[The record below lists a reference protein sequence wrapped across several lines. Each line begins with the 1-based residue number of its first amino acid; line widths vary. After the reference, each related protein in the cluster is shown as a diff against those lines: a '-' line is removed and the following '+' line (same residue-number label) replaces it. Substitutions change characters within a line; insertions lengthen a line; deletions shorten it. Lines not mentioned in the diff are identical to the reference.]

1 MSDFETKFISSNTNA
16 LKAKHW
22 LDCNFPKDPDFPE
35 TIISS
40 VYFDTKDLKLL
51 DEKLESDHIKSKF
64 RIRWYES
71 LVDAKVSGICFYE
84 FKHKVGENRFKRR
97 IKSENIYSD
106 LPLSHSSFLKSL
118 TQLRLTENGMLSHI
132 YPSYNVSYT
141 RYRYCIPGTE
151 IRLCIDYNIH
161 VRSVNHQLIMKPIK
175 RRNLSHCVFELKG
188 ETGILPEKL
197 HFLEELGFYKS
208 SFSKYEQCYVEL
220 LN

>member
-1 MSDFETKFISSNTNA
+1 MSDFETKFISSNGNA
-16 LKAKHW
+16 LKAKQW
-22 LDCNFPKDPDFPE
+22 LDLNFPRDPSFPE

-51 DEKLESDHIKSKF
+51 GEKVESDHVKSKF
-64 RIRWYES
+64 RIRWYET
-71 LVDAKVSGICFYE
+71 LKEAKISDVCFYE
-84 FKHKVGENRFKRR
+84 FKHKIGENRFKKRV
-97 IKSENIYSD
+97 KAQNIYSD
-106 LPLSHSSFLKSL
+106 LALTHGAFLSSL
-118 TQLRLTENGMLSHI
+118 DELRVFDSGMLAHV
-132 YPSYNVSYT
+132 YPSFNVSYT

-175 RRNLSHCVFELKG
+175 KRNLSHCVFELKG
-188 ETGILPEKL
+188 ETGVLPEKL

-208 SFSKYEQCYVEL
+208 SFSKYEQCYFEL